1 MTPRLAFAGGLKI
14 SWHCLKALCE
24 QGVVPNVAFGYD
36 PSLHHR
42 SGYCDLGDLCEKY
55 RIVYHRINDINSDQV
70 ADELR
75 RHEIDL
81 FLVWNWSQL
90 VKPPILAIP
99 KQGCIGMHPTRLP
112 IGRGRAPIPWSIIKG
127 IRHSAVSIFFLAPG
141 IDDGDIIWQE
151 PFEIFED
158 DDATRLYHRL
168 ELIHE
173 QAVRHFCRLLS
184 SGPLP
189 RTPQDPGQATHWPKR
204 RPADGVIDW
213 SKSTADQLRWIR
225 ALTDPYPGAFTFL
238 AGQKYFIWSALA
250 GRGSDTPGRII
261 GPGGHQGVLTGTAD
275 AAIEILVAQREGGPR
290 RSGVEFF
297 NCGEWKPGMHFSGTA
312 A

>member
-1 MTPRLAFAGGLKI
+1 MVPRLAFAGGLKI

-24 QGVVPNVAFGYD
+24 QGITPNVAFGYD
-36 PSLHHR
+36 PSLCHR

-55 RIVYHRINDINSDQV
+55 HITYHRINDINSDRV

-127 IRHSAVSIFFLAPG
+127 IRHSAVSIFFLTPG
-141 IDDGDIIWQE
+141 VDDGDIIWQE

-158 DDATRLYHRL
+158 DDSARLYHRL

-173 QAVRHFCRLLS
+173 QAVRQFCRLLR

-189 RTPQDPGQATHWPKR
+189 RTPQDPSQATHWPKR
-204 RPADGVIDW
+204 RPTDGVIDW
-213 SKSTADQLRWIR
+213 SKSTAEQLRWIR

-238 AGQKYFIWSALA
+238 DGQKYFIWSALSA
-250 GRGSDTPGRII
+250 PGSNTSGTLI
-261 GPGGHQGVLTGTAD
+261 GPGEHQGVLTGTAD
-275 AAIEILVAQREGGPR
+275 AGIEILIAQREGGPR
-290 RSGVEFF
+290 QSGLEFL
-297 NCGEWKPGMHFSGTA
+297 NSGEWKPGMQFTGEVG
-312 A
+312 